1 MTTTTAPTT
10 TTSAFVAQAWV
21 SFGVALSA
29 AVVGVWNLPADRW
42 VRAFLALALLYAVT
56 SAFTLA
62 KCLRDIAEASSVR
75 VRLDE
80 ARLEKLLA
88 DHDPFA
94 SPAA

>member
-1 MTTTTAPTT
+1 MTQTTP
-10 TTSAFVAQAWV
+10 AFFAQAAI
-21 SFGVALSA
+21 SFGIALFA
-29 AVVGVWNLPADRW
+29 AIVGIWNLPADRW

-62 KCLRDIAEASSVR
+62 KCVRDQAESQSVR
-75 VRLDE
+75 VRLDA

-94 SPAA
+94 SPTI